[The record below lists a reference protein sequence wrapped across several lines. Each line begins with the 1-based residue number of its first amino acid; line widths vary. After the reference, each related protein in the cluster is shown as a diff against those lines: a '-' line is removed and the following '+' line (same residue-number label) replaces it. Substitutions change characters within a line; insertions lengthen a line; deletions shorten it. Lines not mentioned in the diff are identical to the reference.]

1 MTDIND
7 FFIFLKVDIQGIGQL
22 VYAVVISKK
31 YDEIHFPFQCTDLR
45 DKLVPAE
52 ILANNTHI
60 YAVKK
65 IISLIQKQ
73 NHGNYRRLGLGC
85 LTPLSTIFQLYYRSQ
100 FYYQFITEIC
110 ALKWKMNL
118 IFLNMY

>member
-22 VYAVVISKK
+22 VYAVVIQE
-31 YDEIHFPFQCTDLR
+31 DEIHFPFQCTDLR

-65 IISLIQKQ
+65 IKTGKYNQRGIIFSC
-73 NHGNYRRLGLGC
+73 N
-85 LTPLSTIFQLYYRSQ
+85 TILVHM
-100 FYYQFITEIC
+100 
-110 ALKWKMNL
+110 K
-118 IFLNMY
+118 